1 MAKTKSQTRGCRGTH
16 QGDLRKRLGVE
27 LGTGRTS
34 CVLPASVAI
43 TTRDE
48 AGFSPFVD
56 DQCQMKGQHLPM
68 PRTHAS
74 HALLVIAAL
83 ALTASCGGAPARPR
97 GTGSVVTLSVIGTN
111 DLHGH
116 IEALPA
122 FSGYVANV
130 RQARA
135 EDGDVVLLDG
145 GDMFQGTLE
154 SNLSEGAP
162 ITAAYRLIGYDAVT
176 IGNHEFDYGPL
187 GDHATPSSASDDR
200 RGALRARI
208 AESPYPFLT
217 ANLVDRT
224 THERASIGTDA
235 HPVLPTVILE
245 KRGLRI
251 GVIGVT
257 TEETLHTTIAANV
270 DDLALLPLAE
280 AIQAQATLLR
290 AQGVNAVLVAA
301 HAGGRCE
308 HFEDA
313 EDISS
318 CESDQ
323 EIMALAEALPE
334 GTVDAIVAGHTHQ
347 GMAHRVRGI
356 PIIESFSYGRAFGR
370 IDLTF
375 DAEGHLISRRIFPPT
390 QMCRAAACASEMYE
404 GAPVVAMP
412 EVTRVAEQAR
422 IHAESQRQANVG
434 ISLTDEIHRD
444 GSHESALG
452 NLFTDLM
459 RQARPQAD
467 VALYNG
473 GGLRADLPQG
483 PLLYGAFYEA
493 LPFDNRF
500 AFVRMQ
506 GSELAAML
514 LHDATSGGSFLSVS
528 GVHAEITCVSGE
540 ARIVLTRPDGSV
552 VGDDE
557 ALMIVTSD
565 FLATGGDHYFSAA
578 RDRQGGMTLED
589 GQPMREAMVDAL
601 RARGGTLHSQEL
613 FNPTTPRVVYPG
625 ERPVTCA
632 P

>member
-1 MAKTKSQTRGCRGTH
+1 MRAFYASRSILGLSLALLTACGGATSRQESQPRPSRA
-16 QGDLRKRLGVE
+16 Q
-27 LGTGRTS
+27 GTGR
-34 CVLPASVAI
+34 
-43 TTRDE
+43 
-48 AGFSPFVD
+48 
-56 DQCQMKGQHLPM
+56 Q
-68 PRTHAS
+68 
-74 HALLVIAAL
+74 
-83 ALTASCGGAPARPR
+83 
-97 GTGSVVTLSVIGTN
+97 VTLSILGTN

-130 RQARA
+130 RRARA
-135 EDGDVVLLDG
+135 ADGDVVLLDG

-162 ITAAYRLIGYDAVT
+162 ITAAYRVIGYDAVT

-187 GDHATPSSASDDR
+187 GERATPASPSDDR

-224 THERASIGTDA
+224 THERASIGTEA
-235 HPVLPTVILE
+235 RPVLPTVVLE
-245 KRGLRI
+245 KSGLRI

-280 AIQAQATLLR
+280 AIQTQATLLR

-301 HAGGRCE
+301 HAGGRCA
-308 HFEDA
+308 HFEDP
-313 EDISS
+313 DDLSS
-318 CESDQ
+318 CETD
-323 EIMALAEALPE
+323 EEVMELAAALPE

-375 DAEGHLISRRIFPPT
+375 DAEGHLIERHIFAPT
-390 QMCRAAACASEMYE
+390 QMCRAEACASENYE
-404 GAPVVAMP
+404 GAPVTPMP
-412 EVTRVAEQAR
+412 EVAR
-422 IHAESQRQANVG
+422 IAEEARAHAESQRQAPVG
-434 ISLTDEIHRD
+434 ITLADGIHRD
-444 GSHESALG
+444 GNHESALG

-473 GGLRADLPQG
+473 GGLRADLPEG
-483 PLLYGAFYEA
+483 PLAYGSFYEA

-500 AFVRMQ
+500 AFVRMR

-514 LHDATSGGSFLSVS
+514 LSDATQGGSFLSVS
-528 GVHAEITCVSGE
+528 GVHAEITCTEGT
-540 ARIVLTRPDGSV
+540 ARIVLTRPDGRV
-552 VGDDE
+552 IADDE
-557 ALMIVTSD
+557 ELLIVTSD
-565 FLATGGDHYFSAA
+565 FLATGGDEYFSAA
-578 RDRQGGMTLED
+578 RARDGGMTIED
-589 GQPMREAMVDAL
+589 GEPMREAMVEAL
-601 RARGGTLHSQEL
+601 RAHGGTLSANEL
-613 FNPTTPRVVYPG
+613 FTRETPRVRYPG
-625 ERPVTCA
+625 ERPVTCT

>member
-1 MAKTKSQTRGCRGTH
+1 M
-16 QGDLRKRLGVE
+16 RL
-27 LGTGRTS
+27 LASRT
-34 CVLPASVAI
+34 LL
-43 TTRDE
+43 TT
-48 AGFSPFVD
+48 
-56 DQCQMKGQHLPM
+56 
-68 PRTHAS
+68 
-74 HALLVIAAL
+74 AAFTL
-83 ALTASCGGAPARPR
+83 AASCGGAPSRPR
-97 GTGSVVTLSVIGTN
+97 GTGAVVTLSVIGTN

-130 RQARA
+130 RRARA
-135 EDGDVVLLDG
+135 ADGDVVLLDG

-187 GDHATPSSASDDR
+187 GQQATPASPSEDR

-224 THERASIGTDA
+224 TRGRAAIGTDA

-280 AIQAQATLLR
+280 AIQAQAILLR

-301 HAGGRCE
+301 HAGGRCA

-313 EDISS
+313 EDSSS
-318 CESDQ
+318 CETDQ
-323 EIMALAEALPE
+323 EIMALAEVLPE

-375 DAEGHLISRRIFPPT
+375 DAEGHLITQRIFPPT
-390 QMCRAAACASEMYE
+390 QICVADACASVIYE

-422 IHAESQRQANVG
+422 MHAQAERQASVG
-434 ISLTDEIHRD
+434 ITLSDVIHRN

-473 GGLRADLPQG
+473 GGLRADLPEG

-528 GVHAEITCVSGE
+528 GVHAEITCAAGE
-540 ARIVLTRPDGSV
+540 AGIVLRRPDGSV
-552 VGDDE
+552 VRDDE
-557 ALMIVTSD
+557 ALLVVTSD
-565 FLATGGDHYFSAA
+565 FLATGGDLYFSAA
-578 RDRQGGMTLED
+578 RQREGGMTLED
-589 GQPMREAMVDAL
+589 GAPMREAMVEAL
-601 RARGGTLHSQEL
+601 RAHGGALSSQEL
-613 FNPTTPRVVYPG
+613 FNPSAPRVAYPG